1 MGILVLAALIGGGGL
16 VARSRGK
23 KEAARAA
30 ATPGGADLAGPSGAA
45 SVQSPTPTP
54 TPTPPTPSPPPRQ
67 QPADE
72 ILWED
77 LGERDRAKFEQAI
90 RDFGIES

>member
-1 MGILVLAALIGGGGL
+1 
-16 VARSRGK
+16 VARNRGK
-23 KEAARAA
+23 KEAAPAA
-30 ATPGGADLAGPSGAA
+30 VTPGGADLASPAGAVSA
-45 SVQSPTPTP
+45 QSPPP
-54 TPTPPTPSPPPRQ
+54 PPPPPTPPTPRQ
-67 QPADE
+67 QPEDE

>member
-1 MGILVLAALIGGGGL
+1 MLAALIGGGGL

-54 TPTPPTPSPPPRQ
+54 PTPSPPRQ

>member
-1 MGILVLAALIGGGGL
+1 MGILVLAALVGGGGL

-23 KEAARAA
+23 KEAAPAA

-54 TPTPPTPSPPPRQ
+54 HTPSPPPRQ

>member
-1 MGILVLAALIGGGGL
+1 MLAALVGGGGL
-16 VARSRGK
+16 VARSRGRR
-23 KEAARAA
+23 EAAPAA

-54 TPTPPTPSPPPRQ
+54 PTPSPPRQ

>member
-1 MGILVLAALIGGGGL
+1 MGILVLAALVGGGGL
-16 VARSRGK
+16 VARNRGK
-23 KEAARAA
+23 KEAAPAA
-30 ATPGGADLAGPSGAA
+30 VTPGGADLASPAGAVSA
-45 SVQSPTPTP
+45 QSPPTPTTPTP
-54 TPTPPTPSPPPRQ
+54 TPRQ
-67 QPADE
+67 QPEDE

>member
-45 SVQSPTPTP
+45 SVQSHY
-54 TPTPPTPSPPPRQ
+54 SYSFSSPRQ

>member
-1 MGILVLAALIGGGGL
+1 MSSEDSNPAWWILGILVLAALAGGGGL

-23 KEAARAA
+23 KEAATGAV
-30 ATPGGADLAGPSGAA
+30 TPGGADLESPSGAA
-45 SVQSPTPTP
+45 LAQ
-54 TPTPPTPSPPPRQ
+54 SPPPLRQ
-67 QPADE
+67 QPEAE

-90 RDFGIES
+90 RDFGIEN

>member
-1 MGILVLAALIGGGGL
+1 MGILVLAALVGGGGL
-16 VARSRGK
+16 VARNRGK
-23 KEAARAA
+23 KEAAPAA
-30 ATPGGADLAGPSGAA
+30 VTPGGADLASPAGAVSA
-45 SVQSPTPTP
+45 QSPPTPT
-54 TPTPPTPSPPPRQ
+54 TPTPRQ
-67 QPADE
+67 QPEDE

>member
-1 MGILVLAALIGGGGL
+1 MLAALVGGGGL
-16 VARSRGK
+16 VARNRGK
-23 KEAARAA
+23 KEAAPAA
-30 ATPGGADLAGPSGAA
+30 VTPGGADLASPAGAVSA
-45 SVQSPTPTP
+45 QSPPTPTTPTP
-54 TPTPPTPSPPPRQ
+54 TPRQ
-67 QPADE
+67 QPEDE